1 MYIKLQFS
9 KLKGCFRF
17 VYILFVLNLV
27 IPQSYSQ
34 ETKRHFP
41 MEFSAGYGMLIY
53 QSGYGVK
60 NLYGVEIAAGKH
72 LNEILKAEC
81 GVRIGL
87 NPMQPDVFTRMCAT
101 SRFGHWKPALG
112 IETGYSNRMY
122 FEGNSNILKE
132 TRDAMTNDL
141 GYFYLS
147 SHTEI
152 LSFEFKNQWDLSF
165 FEIDFG
171 THYKDF
177 GTTLR
182 FQTNFL
188 RIRKSL

>member
-1 MYIKLQFS
+1 
-9 KLKGCFRF
+9 
-17 VYILFVLNLV
+17 
-27 IPQSYSQ
+27 
-34 ETKRHFP
+34 
-41 MEFSAGYGMLIY
+41 
-53 QSGYGVK
+53 
-60 NLYGVEIAAGKH
+60 
-72 LNEILKAEC
+72 LNEILRAEG

-87 NPMQPDVFTRMCAT
+87 NPVKPDIYIRICAT
-101 SRFGHWKPALG
+101 SRFGRWKPVLG

-122 FEGNSNILKE
+122 FEGSSKLLEE
-132 TRDAMTNDL
+132 TRKAMTNDL
-141 GYFYLS
+141 GYFYLA

-188 RIRKSL
+188 RIRKTL

>member
-1 MYIKLQFS
+1 MFIKLKSS
-9 KLKGCFRF
+9 KLKRIFRF
-17 VYILFVLNLV
+17 LCLFFILNLV
-27 IPQSYSQ
+27 ISRSYSQ

-41 MEFSAGYGMLIY
+41 MEFSAGYGVLIY
-53 QSGYGVK
+53 QSGYGLK

-81 GVRIGL
+81 GIRIGMK
-87 NPMQPDVFTRMCAT
+87 PIQPDLYMRLSVTNRL
-101 SRFGHWKPALG
+101 GHWKPVLG
-112 IETGYSNRMY
+112 IETGCSNRMY
-122 FEGNSNILKE
+122 FDGNSNILKE

-147 SHTEI
+147 THTEI
-152 LSFEFKNQWDLSF
+152 LSFEFKNQLNLSF
-165 FEIDFG
+165 VEIDFG

-188 RIRKSL
+188 RIRKTL

>member
-1 MYIKLQFS
+1 MHIKLKFS
-9 KLKGCFRF
+9 KLKGSFHFASICFM
-17 VYILFVLNLV
+17 LLLV

-34 ETKRHFP
+34 EAKNHFP

-53 QSGYGVK
+53 QSGYGLK
-60 NLYGVEIAAGKH
+60 NMYGVEIAAGKH
-72 LNEILKAEC
+72 LNEILRAEG

-87 NPMQPDVFTRMCAT
+87 NPGKPDIYIRICAT
-101 SRFGHWKPALG
+101 SRFGRWKPVLG

-122 FEGNSNILKE
+122 FEGSSKLLEE
-132 TRDAMTNDL
+132 TRNAMTKDL
-141 GYFYLS
+141 GYFYLA

-188 RIRKSL
+188 RIRKTL